1 MAVNEEYGLVIV
13 LIIIVLCII
22 QGTEGAE
29 PTGEGAP
36 QEEQAMD
43 QDS

>member
-13 LIIIVLCII
+13 FIIVLCII